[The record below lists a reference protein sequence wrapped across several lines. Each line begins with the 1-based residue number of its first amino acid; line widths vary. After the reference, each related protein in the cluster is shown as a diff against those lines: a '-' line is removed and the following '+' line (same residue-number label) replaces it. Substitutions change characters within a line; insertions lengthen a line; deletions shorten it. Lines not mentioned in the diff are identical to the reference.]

1 MNEAASNGSAAVSRA
16 AKLLDRL
23 EDRIETGAQELR
35 ERAAAPKAPAAP
47 KVPAAPTETA
57 AASPVNPAAERAG
70 AMLDGAGERLGK
82 LASEISLRARK
93 AAALAREE
101 AEDMLAEAQSIR
113 RGQPS

>member
-1 MNEAASNGSAAVSRA
+1 MNEAASNGSAVVSRA

-35 ERAAAPKAPAAP
+35 ERAAAPKA
-47 KVPAAPTETA
+47 PAAPTETA